1 MCIFMLQGM
10 IHFSFFIFKFK
21 CSQFQQLLFHLIE
34 HFQVNSSYAT
44 HTSFLLQ
51 NQLKHPLTCCIYQ
64 HTPFLSPS
72 CLPGLSDFWDQTIRE
87 LYNLKLNGWF
97 KIWINVCTKTSSI
110 LLQTS
115 NLGLILKILFL
126 GFVRVLK
133 KNFWMIFRFIER
145 KYNILVVL
153 FYKCALNIIF
163 NIKCL
168 YVLKTLLFIWLVWMN
183 AIFFNKASNYNR

>member
-72 CLPGLSDFWDQTIRE
+72 CLPGLSDFQRSSNQRIVRSQTEWLIQ
-87 LYNLKLNGWF
+87 NLNKCLHKNF
-97 KIWINVCTKTSSI
+97 KYF
-110 LLQTS
+110 TS
-115 NLGLILKILFL
+115 NIKFGTYSENSFSWFCP
-126 GFVRVLK
+126 GSQK
-133 KNFWMIFRFIER
+133 K
-145 KYNILVVL
+145 
-153 FYKCALNIIF
+153 
-163 NIKCL
+163 
-168 YVLKTLLFIWLVWMN
+168 LLDDF
-183 AIFFNKASNYNR
+183 